1 MGFIGEFVA
10 ASEFG
15 FLGGEQED
23 VFAVLGVVERAVVDV
38 VDVDYGI
45 VGVGGW

>member
-1 MGFIGEFVA
+1 MGFIGELVA

-23 VFAVLGVVERAVVDV
+23 VFAVLDVVEGAV